1 MRVKK
6 TKKAPR
12 PGRPARS
19 PRSKKVAVAA
29 VAAAPASFAWVT
41 TSRAIVSVL
50 IFVVVAAALLN
61 AGGDVSRVDVER
73 EHVSLETMPVDNDTP
88 RPVEAT
94 KTVVAQA
101 KTVVEKAATTTK
113 PEAMTASVVPAIEP
127 PPVAAVSAASVAP
140 TTITGCLER
149 DDEGTFRLTDTSGA
163 EAPTARSWKSGFL
176 KKRAA
181 HIELAD
187 AVGTLNL
194 QSHIGRRVAADGT
207 LVDRELRARSVRLVG
222 PCESPKEIQR

>member
-1 MRVKK
+1 MRVKR

-19 PRSKKVAVAA
+19 RRSKKVAVAA

-41 TSRAIVSVL
+41 TSRAVVSVM

-61 AGGDVSRVDVER
+61 AGGDAARVDVER
-73 EHVSLETMPVDNDTP
+73 ERVSLETMPVDNDTP

-94 KTVVAQA
+94 KTVVAKA
-101 KTVVEKAATTTK
+101 KTVVEKAAPTTK
-113 PEAMTASVVPAIEP
+113 PEPMTASVVPAVEP
-127 PPVAAVSAASVAP
+127 QPETAVAAVSAAP

-149 DDEGTFRLTDTSGA
+149 DDEGAFRLTDASGTD
-163 EAPTARSWKSGFL
+163 APTARSWKSGFL
-176 KKRAA
+176 KKRTA

-194 QSHIGRRVAADGT
+194 RSHIGRRVTADGT

-222 PCESPKEIQR
+222 PCD